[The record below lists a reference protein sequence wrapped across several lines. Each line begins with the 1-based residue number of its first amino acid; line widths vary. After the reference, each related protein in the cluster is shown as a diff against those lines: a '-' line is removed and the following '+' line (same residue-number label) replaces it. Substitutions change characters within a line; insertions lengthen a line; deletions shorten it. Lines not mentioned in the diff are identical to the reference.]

1 MKDPRV
7 KGLHFVLILSIIGSG
22 YMLLN
27 SLVTALSL
35 PMMQQAY
42 SDGVFNLYGSTI
54 TLPDELVVAF
64 EMILAAPQWYY
75 FLSAILYA
83 VSLYGVIVMWHLRKT
98 GFHAY
103 TLAQLLLLLLPVLF
117 FGKSHFN
124 IGDLML
130 TILFVAY
137 YFFTLKNLGVFS
149 GNVAVPV
156 SSEEGSN
163 SESTDSEN

>member
-1 MKDPRV
+1 
-7 KGLHFVLILSIIGSG
+7 
-22 YMLLN
+22 
-27 SLVTALSL
+27 
-35 PMMQQAY
+35 MMQQAY
-42 SDGVFNLYGSTI
+42 SDGVLSLYGGTF
-54 TLPDELVVAF
+54 TLPDELVVGF

-75 FLSAILYA
+75 FLSAVLYA

-117 FGKSHFN
+117 FGKAQFD
-124 IGDLML
+124 IGNLML

-149 GNVAVPV
+149 GNVAVTTD
-156 SSEEGSN
+156 SEEESN
-163 SESTDSEN
+163 SELDSSDSEN